1 MLLKKQTVWLLTM
14 LSLIIVLSVYYITS
28 PEQSPADLA
37 TEQKDGKEASK
48 EGAEADGKSVVSEI
62 NSDELFMELRM
73 KIQDKRSQLAQK
85 YNEVIASTS
94 VSAEVQSEALDQ
106 LTALQELAMKED
118 TLETL
123 IKGMGYEDVLVNT
136 MGEEVTIIVRVDEKL
151 SAQEANAI
159 MRKAKEQLGE
169 KQVAVQYQAA
179 KN

>member
-28 PEQSPADLA
+28 PEQSPTDLA
-37 TEQKDGKEASK
+37 TQEEGKEVSKDGVD
-48 EGAEADGKSVVSEI
+48 ADGKSLVTEI
-62 NSDELFMELRM
+62 DSDELFMELRM

-94 VSAEVQSEALDQ
+94 VSAEVQSQALDQ

-136 MGEEVTIIVRVDEKL
+136 MGTEVTIIVRVDEKL
-151 SAQEANAI
+151 SGKEANAI
-159 MRKAKEQLGE
+159 MRKAKEQLGD
-169 KQVAVQYQAA
+169 KQVAVQFQAA

>member
-48 EGAEADGKSVVSEI
+48 EGAETDGKSVVSEI
-62 NSDELFMELRM
+62 TSDELFMELRM
-73 KIQDKRSQLAQK
+73 KIQDKRSQLAQN

-106 LTALQELAMKED
+106 LTALQELGMKED

-159 MRKAKEQLGE
+159 MRKAKEQLGD